1 MDTIHA
7 MRYPTVL
14 FDLDGTLVDS
24 GAMILASYRHATQSV
39 LAREVPDEVLAG
51 FIGGGSILEHMREID
66 EGRADELVRVYREH
80 NEPLHDDL
88 EAFPGV
94 EDLLATLSAQGR
106 TLGVVTAKRRKT
118 VDLSFAVLPLERYF
132 DAIVTT
138 DMTERHK
145 PHPEPV
151 LKALELL
158 DADPAGAA
166 FVGDSPFDVAAGKA
180 AGVFTVAVA
189 WGNIH
194 PVARLVEAG
203 ADLIVETPEELLD
216 GL

>member
-1 MDTIHA
+1 
-7 MRYPTVL
+7 
-14 FDLDGTLVDS
+14 
-24 GAMILASYRHATQSV
+24 
-39 LAREVPDEVLAG
+39 
-51 FIGGGSILEHMREID
+51 MREID

-88 EAFPGV
+88 EAFTGV

-180 AGVFTVAVA
+180 AGVFTVAVT